1 MEHKVWTSDKIN
13 NLSPGQQCTENIF
26 LFTEAQSIDFEEDA
40 TILCRTADNKEVV
53 CHFDVD
59 PRTSGLKELHSGD
72 IVAIR
77 NAVVGDGASED
88 FTDPNL
94 VNNYLG
100 IVEETTIYRYFDNHK
115 KQWLTSPQSILSV

>member
-1 MEHKVWTSDKIN
+1 MNFFSTKD
-13 NLSPGQQCTENIF
+13 IF

-53 CHFDVD
+53 CHFDVN

-72 IVAIR
+72 IVSIR

-100 IVEETTIYRYFDNHK
+100 IVEDTMIYRHFDSRK
-115 KQWLTSPQSILSV
+115 KQWLNFPQNIFSI